1 MGGLDRTAPGRRLSA
16 ALSVAVFLAY
26 FDRSM
31 PGAGAALLE
40 RELALGDAALG
51 FAIAT
56 SGAIAYAA
64 VAIGVAIVGERGGAR
79 WRRAA
84 LLGGM
89 TLWTIGAVALA
100 WVRSFDGLVGAEI
113 AIGAGQALF
122 APAAVTMIA
131 DAAPRD
137 ALARA
142 MTRYTLASTSGRTR
156 AMLIAGA
163 LIAAVAATGWAMP
176 GVPAP
181 WRTIFLISAIPNAIM
196 IVVIAKLAA
205 GASRAIPPIA
215 DKNGPSTSSGR
226 TGEKRFRPELASA
239 ARTPRWF
246 ELAGGFATAVAPIL
260 VIQSIGIWYPTLLV
274 RLGGWRAA
282 EAAMAAG
289 AATLIAALAGQWL
302 GARWLD
308 RHPGWQRAPVAV
320 NGGAIVIAGLAIGGS
335 ARFGAGWAVAGLAV
349 ADAALGVATVASLA
363 TIQLIAPPGAR
374 RRGNS
379 LFFAAVTLIG
389 AGLGPLLTGLISDTG
404 GASGATLANGLVA
417 MAGVGLVLAI
427 GGHLL
432 GQGGIGYRERQGRR

>member
-1 MGGLDRTAPGRRLSA
+1 MGGLDRAAPGRRLSA

-31 PGAGAALLE
+31 PGAGAVLLK
-40 RELALGDAALG
+40 RELGLSDAALG

-56 SGAIAYAA
+56 AAAIAYAM
-64 VAIGVAIVGERGGAR
+64 VAIGVAIAGERGRAR

-89 TLWTIGAVALA
+89 VLWTMGAAALA
-100 WVRSFDGLVGAEI
+100 WVRSFGGLVGAEI

-142 MTRYTLASTSGRTR
+142 MTRYTLASTSGRTG

-163 LIAAVAATGWAMP
+163 LIAAIAATGWVVP
-176 GVPAP
+176 GVAAP
-181 WRTIFLISAIPNAIM
+181 WRAIFLISAIPNGVM
-196 IVVIAKLAA
+196 IVAIAGLVAP
-205 GASRAIPPIA
+205 GPSASSGVE
-215 DKNGPSTSSGR
+215 KSGPSTSSGR
-226 TGEKRFRPELASA
+226 TVAEASVPQPGW
-239 ARTPRWF
+239 RRLT
-246 ELAGGFATAVAPIL
+246 GGFATAVAPIL

-282 EAAMAAG
+282 DAAMAAG
-289 AATLIAALAGQWL
+289 GATLIAALAGQWL
-302 GARWLD
+302 GARWID
-308 RHPGWQRAPVAV
+308 RHAVSRRAPVVV
-320 NGGAIVIAGLAIGGS
+320 NGGAILIAGLAIGGS
-335 ARFGAGWAVAGLAV
+335 VRFGTGWAVAGLAM

-363 TIQLIAPPGAR
+363 AIQLIVPPGSR
-374 RRGNS
+374 RRGNG
-379 LFFAAVTLIG
+379 LFFAVVTLIG

-404 GASGATLANGLVA
+404 GASGTTLANGLVA
-417 MAGVGLVLAI
+417 VAVTALALAI

-432 GQGGIGYRERQGRR
+432 GGRSIGYRTVRAALTD